1 MKLTKTLTIG
11 IEATAIGIRGSERH
25 GVFRYLQQLLLGFR
39 SLGAIHR
46 FQLFFN
52 AFSVDKN
59 VAVPAFMNELGWDQ
73 LEAKISRFPARLRER
88 LNLPLDRF
96 TGPLDLFHA
105 PSHMLPRNCSVPK
118 IVTIHDLAFFRMTEA
133 VKKLRGDWV
142 AAIRS
147 RSSNPAAD
155 IASYRQRCNFFL
167 GLQRGVPETLKR
179 ADIIIAVSHATAQD
193 LMDITGIES
202 SRIRVVPNGMTPG
215 FSRIQDKGTI
225 NKATDDLGIK
235 GPYILYVGVL
245 DPNKDISTLLAAYA
259 GTSDDFRH
267 NHQLVI
273 AGPLNWYRSILEE
286 EAYRLGIGD
295 RMLFTGFVPDQLLPA
310 VYSGA
315 SVFVSP
321 SPLEGFGFPV
331 LEAMACGTPVIIVNA
346 GSLPEV
352 AGEAALSVQPGNPG
366 AMSAAIERLA
376 GDQEF
381 AASLVSAG
389 LTRCKEFSWERAA
402 RLTMDVYS
410 EAAG

>member
-133 VKKLRGDWV
+133 VKELRGDWV

-259 GTSDDFRH
+259 GTSHDFRH

-352 AGEAALSVQPGNPG
+352 AGEAALSVQPGNRG